1 MRDLGRSRFHH
12 RDFTSWIEENACRRR
27 AFCHVVADDDGDD
40 ANDDDGV
47 DGDDDEGDVDLQ
59 EEGME
64 WLVSSLKVGKKISFQ
79 GNHALVVK
87 RNIVSLWG
95 EDCGGEE
102 AGGLRGGEMEGG
114 WGGGAAVPA
123 SSSSFVA
130 TQNFSLSKSF
140 TVTVTDNIR

>member
-27 AFCHVVADDDGDD
+27 AFCHFVADDVDGYGDDGDD
-40 ANDDDGV
+40 ANGDDGV

-64 WLVSSLKVGKKISFQ
+64 WLLSSLKVGKKISFQ

-95 EDCGGEE
+95 EDCSGEE
-102 AGGLRGGEMEGG
+102 ADGGLRGGEMEGG
-114 WGGGAAVPA
+114 
-123 SSSSFVA
+123 
-130 TQNFSLSKSF
+130 
-140 TVTVTDNIR
+140 